1 MRLLNLALFVTW
13 LVSLAYAV
21 PMSGQASTIASL
33 NIRGHI
39 MNVKKVEVTY
49 DPNAVPPML
58 SRDLSKK
65 FDRPTS
71 DQISL
76 TPGETQ
82 EAEFTVTVNA
92 DGKEKEYKGGQLMIS
107 TDRMQI
113 TKQPKT
119 ILVVDFE
126 NEAERKDQSVQ
137 VIFRLQSFTV
147 RDSGVY
153 RRGGGYD
160 WGSRRLRVIPGLGVT
175 PGFIVWGNPL

>member
-13 LVSLAYAV
+13 LVSLANAV
-21 PMSGQASTIASL
+21 PMSGQASTIANL

-58 SRDLSKK
+58 SRYAPDMMKTAIIRDLSEK

-76 TPGETQ
+76 TPGEAQ

-92 DGKEKEYKGGQLMIS
+92 DGKEKEYKGGQLMI
-107 TDRMQI
+107 TTNRMRI

-119 ILVVDFE
+119 
-126 NEAERKDQSVQ
+126 
-137 VIFRLQSFTV
+137 
-147 RDSGVY
+147 
-153 RRGGGYD
+153 
-160 WGSRRLRVIPGLGVT
+160 
-175 PGFIVWGNPL
+175 